1 MMTNGN
7 IFRVTGPLWEE
18 LTGHR
23 WIPLTKASGAELWCF
38 LWSALSK
45 GMSKQSRHRWFETP
59 SRPLWRHCNDDKYI
73 NTLGSL
79 VFGHYRSCCWY
90 QLNTLSCFDLHVLV
104 IIRRPHRESD
114 RIKLNDSHS
123 VNNQFNS
130 AANHRPFVKC
140 LWIKKKSGWKKSKQ
154 SPELL
159 SCCHHGYKAKFCRR
173 NATFI
178 LVRPGY
184 CVYGLKNQFL
194 WMIVVIASILPIC
207 MGHLEEIFP
216 ILIKWRFQPS
226 PIPLPVQHP

>member
-7 IFRVTGPLWEE
+7 IFRVTGPLWGE

-140 LWIKKKSGWKKSKQ
+140 LWIKKNQDERSPSKVRNYYLAAIMGIKLNSVDGIQLSYWSGRDIVFMVWRTNFCGW
-154 SPELL
+154 LL
-159 SCCHHGYKAKFCRR
+159 
-173 NATFI
+173 
-178 LVRPGY
+178 L
-184 CVYGLKNQFL
+184 
-194 WMIVVIASILPIC
+194 
-207 MGHLEEIFP
+207 
-216 ILIKWRFQPS
+216 
-226 PIPLPVQHP
+226 